1 MTCPSPITHSMYA
14 DDALPA
20 HEAARLEQHATT
32 CPACRARI
40 EALHR
45 ESAVLRLALQQV
57 DESAAIP
64 RFVPPPRARDFVV
77 LVLGVA
83 LIGGFSSAFWNTV
96 GAAIPSGLRWL
107 NPLESGELF
116 ERALRVITFIVY
128 EGTAMWTATL
138 NVISVALVL
147 ALAGWLSFAA
157 VRQRGFAAIAASILA
172 VVIALPSIGHA
183 FERRQGTLVTVA
195 ADETIDDTLF
205 AAGET
210 VSIDGNV
217 NGDLLAFGRSVT
229 VRGNVAGNLVTGA
242 ETVRVEG
249 TIGGS
254 VIGGARGLSL
264 ASARIGRDLYGFG
277 RDVEIEATAN
287 VAGNA
292 IAFGENVD
300 VDGRVGVD
308 LAGFASTLTVSG
320 AVEGDVEGYA
330 GRITLLPSARVG
342 GNVTAHVDRAGDLNV
357 ASGAVVGGTVDEQLV
372 EREERRNRYL
382 TVGYY
387 VGEIVKLG
395 ATFLLGLLLLWVFPV
410 LREVSLPNATAVVRS
425 GGIGLAAAVTLP
437 VAAVLMC
444 ITIVGIPL
452 GILTFMLGFIGL
464 VFSKPVIA
472 QIIGRAVFRAPQGPP
487 HYAATLI
494 AGLVIVVVAI
504 NLPFIGGIANFVLT
518 LVGFG
523 VIVSLLVA
531 RFSRGT
537 PA

>member
-1 MTCPSPITHSMYA
+1 MNCPSPITHSMYA
-14 DDALPA
+14 DGALPG
-20 HEAARLEQHATT
+20 HEAARLEQHTTT
-32 CPACRARI
+32 CPACRARV
-40 EALHR
+40 EALRR
-45 ESAVLRLALQQV
+45 ESDVLRLALQQV
-57 DESAAIP
+57 DEAAAIP

-96 GAAIPSGLRWL
+96 SAAIPSGLRWL

-116 ERALRVITFIVY
+116 ERGLSVITFIVY
-128 EGTAMWTATL
+128 EGAAMWTTTL
-138 NVISVALVL
+138 NFIGAALVL

-157 VRQRGFAAIAASILA
+157 VRQRGFAAVAASLLA
-172 VVIALPSIGHA
+172 VVIALPSVGHA
-183 FERRQGTLVTVA
+183 FERRQGTRVTVA
-195 ADETIDDTLF
+195 AGETIDDTLF

-210 VSIDGNV
+210 VAIDGNV

-229 VRGNVAGNLVTGA
+229 VRGNVTGNLVTGA

-254 VIGGARGLSL
+254 IIGGARGLSL
-264 ASARIGRDLYGFG
+264 ASARIGRDLYAFG
-277 RDVEIEATAN
+277 RDVEIEADAN

-292 IAFGENVD
+292 IAAGESVD

-308 LAGFASTLTVSG
+308 LAGFASTLTISG

-342 GNVTAHVDRAGDLNV
+342 GNLTGHVDSAGDLTV

-372 EREERRNRYL
+372 ARDERRNRYL

-410 LREVSLPNATAVVRS
+410 LREVSLRNATAVVRS

-452 GILTFMLGFIGL
+452 GILAFMLGFIGL

-504 NLPFIGGIANFVLT
+504 NLPFIGGVANFVLT

-531 RFSRGT
+531 RFNRS
-537 PA
+537 